1 MEWPE
6 FQGLLG
12 QTYPGQPPVRWE
24 EIGLRL
30 KFLFRRLL
38 PEPREDLGRHEVLSE
53 RKQVCQTKMD
63 RLNIVQ
69 MSFGHSGKSREGKIS
84 CLDYQRGK
92 GSSSTE
98 TSNPSFEWRLD
109 ESRTPLK
116 IKENKEE
123 PLPKTNNHQVFVLP
137 QRGINMKQLSAR

>member
-1 MEWPE
+1 M
-6 FQGLLG
+6 
-12 QTYPGQPPVRWE
+12 
-24 EIGLRL
+24 
-30 KFLFRRLL
+30 

-63 RLNIVQ
+63 GLNIVQ
-69 MSFGHSGKSREGKIS
+69 MSFGPSGKSREGKIS

-92 GSSSTE
+92 GPTSTE
-98 TSNPSFEWRLD
+98 TSNPRLD

-123 PLPKTNNHQVFVLP
+123 PLPKTSNHQVFVLP

>member
-1 MEWPE
+1 M
-6 FQGLLG
+6 
-12 QTYPGQPPVRWE
+12 
-24 EIGLRL
+24 
-30 KFLFRRLL
+30 

-69 MSFGHSGKSREGKIS
+69 KSFGPSGKSREGKIL
-84 CLDYQRGK
+84 CLDYQREK
-92 GSSSTE
+92 GPSSTE

-116 IKENKEE
+116 IKESKEE
-123 PLPKTNNHQVFVLP
+123 PHPKTNSHQVFVLP

>member
-1 MEWPE
+1 M
-6 FQGLLG
+6 
-12 QTYPGQPPVRWE
+12 
-24 EIGLRL
+24 
-30 KFLFRRLL
+30 

-63 RLNIVQ
+63 GLNIVQ
-69 MSFGHSGKSREGKIS
+69 MSFGPSGKSRKGKIS
-84 CLDYQRGK
+84 CLENQREK
-92 GSSSTE
+92 GPSSTE

-109 ESRTPLK
+109 ESRTQLK

-123 PLPKTNNHQVFVLP
+123 PLPKTSNHQVFVLH